1 MRREVY
7 EEIEGILELCKAI
20 MTQGKDPFNFNI
32 ESALK
37 TLNGLRSN
45 FDDLAIDSEALE
57 AITGILES
65 QKDWIENRV
74 GSMLIDPMLV
84 EFRIKAMDKEELR
97 SLALSCYHPIAS
109 IEVVSSMR
117 LKEAVDYWNSI
128 KRYDIADMSD
138 MPFVDEISTDALYSM
153 RILSDEEFGERIDH
167 MRKELETVERVE
179 YQDFVKGDVGRAY
192 ILSFLITEGFVSL
205 DIDSI
210 NERIEIVRGSKG
222 DKSVSVAIAIGEK
235 NG

>member
-7 EEIEGILELCKAI
+7 EEIESILELCKAI
-20 MTQGKDPFNFNI
+20 VTQGKDPFNFNI

-37 TLNGLRSN
+37 TLDGLRSN

-84 EFRIKAMDKEELR
+84 EFRIKAMDKDELK

-109 IEVVSSMR
+109 IE
-117 LKEAVDYWNSI
+117 SI
-128 KRYDIADMSD
+128 NR
-138 MPFVDEISTDALYSM
+138 P
-153 RILSDEEFGERIDH
+153 
-167 MRKELETVERVE
+167 
-179 YQDFVKGDVGRAY
+179 
-192 ILSFLITEGFVSL
+192 TEKFL
-205 DIDSI
+205 DISS
-210 NERIEIVRGSKG
+210 ERFTHVVPRFDVRKHLQSLFP
-222 DKSVSVAIAIGEK
+222 
-235 NG
+235 